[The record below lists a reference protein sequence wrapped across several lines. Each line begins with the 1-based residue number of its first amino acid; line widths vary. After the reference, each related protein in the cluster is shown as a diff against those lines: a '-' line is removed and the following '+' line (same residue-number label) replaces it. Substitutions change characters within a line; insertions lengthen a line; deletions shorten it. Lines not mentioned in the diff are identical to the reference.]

1 MFMGMEGHG
10 NPFMNLDGIE
20 ATWKIEIFITA
31 LQKPS
36 CLPKLQYQ
44 LTPAFQGVPPLQWG
58 KSGMRMLNRP
68 RARPTLWASSS
79 SMLCGRR

>member
-10 NPFMNLDGIE
+10 NPFMNLDSIE
-20 ATWKIEIFITA
+20 ATWNIEIFIAA

-36 CLPKLQYQ
+36 CLPKLQFQ

-58 KSGMRMLNRP
+58 KSGMRMPNRP

>member
-20 ATWKIEIFITA
+20 ATWNIEIFITA

-44 LTPAFQGVPPLQWG
+44 LTPAF
-58 KSGMRMLNRP
+58 
-68 RARPTLWASSS
+68 
-79 SMLCGRR
+79 